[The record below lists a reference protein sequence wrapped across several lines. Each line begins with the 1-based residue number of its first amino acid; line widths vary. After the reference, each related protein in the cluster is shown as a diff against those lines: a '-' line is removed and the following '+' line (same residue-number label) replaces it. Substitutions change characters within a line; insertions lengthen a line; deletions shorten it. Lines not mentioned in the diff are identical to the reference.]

1 MIPVDQEFISDPS
14 IGQYGDCQ
22 RAVIA
27 SLLSLPISEVPHFL
41 KDAGGDADLF
51 WQGMQSFLAQ
61 RGYTLLEASRHWNFF
76 GADGIDVYHE
86 ISGPSPRGNGLFHA
100 VVGCNGQVVFDP
112 HPSRAGLAG
121 DPNEWRHGYLVS
133 LAQGVSAIAPPVSG
147 PLNSPCG
154 VRVDNIDEPWVADRL
169 RHLKIAPP
177 VAAGSVDIDD
187 NEFRDLY
194 ERFNAIPGN
203 GEDAR
208 RAWVAIVEHVNSWGA
223 QQREAGRQEGRRDAH
238 ETNIVVLGD
247 CLKAEARVKVLRA
260 ALDKASR
267 NLDLDMDDD
276 EFRAL
281 DLEIQ
286 KALAQSATT

>member
-27 SLLSLPISEVPHFL
+27 SLLSLPISDVPHFL

-51 WQGMQSFLAQ
+51 WQGMQSFLAR
-61 RGYTLLEASRHWNFF
+61 RGYTLLDAGRHWNFF

-133 LAQGVSAIAPPVSG
+133 IAQGGAP
-147 PLNSPCG
+147 
-154 VRVDNIDEPWVADRL
+154 A
-169 RHLKIAPP
+169 IAPP
-177 VAAGSVDIDD
+177 VAAGSGHDVC
-187 NEFRDLY
+187 RDS
-194 ERFNAIPGN
+194 ERFYRQNCL
-203 GEDAR
+203 
-208 RAWVAIVEHVNSWGA
+208 VAIERA
-223 QQREAGRQEGRRDAH
+223 E
-238 ETNIVVLGD
+238 
-247 CLKAEARVKVLRA
+247 KAEARVKELEAELDIELERAYDRLLAARAAKQASRQALQAEGKHPAPCARDCEANAFQIEVRRLQAVELNMHRKLAAEKLRA
-260 ALDKASR
+260 DQGWARYEAA
-267 NLDLDMDDD
+267 MG
-276 EFRAL
+276 RAPG
-281 DLEIQ
+281 
-286 KALAQSATT
+286 AR